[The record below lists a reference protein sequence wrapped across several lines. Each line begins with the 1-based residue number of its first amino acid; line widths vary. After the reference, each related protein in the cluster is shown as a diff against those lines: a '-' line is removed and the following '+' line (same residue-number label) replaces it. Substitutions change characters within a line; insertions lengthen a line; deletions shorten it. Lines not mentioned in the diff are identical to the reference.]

1 MSSCYY
7 SQATVCADP
16 VALGPQPPIKL
27 LRMLYLRYHAVNDV
41 EMLMLQTTLGMLCMM
56 LGC

>member
-1 MSSCYY
+1 MLSMSSCYY

-27 LRMLYLRYHAVNDV
+27 LRMLDLRYHAVNDV
-41 EMLMLQTTLGMLCMM
+41 EMLMLQTAH
-56 LGC
+56 